1 MSLEYRT
8 QITVTKM
15 AGNGDVYKKSFNGTC
30 TVGVR
35 RAKGA
40 IARKAEAYLQ
50 AVEKSQGPPPK
61 GKADIGKYQCLIISI
76 SIVIA

>member
-15 AGNGDVYKKSFNGTC
+15 AGKNDVYKKSFNGTC
-30 TVGVR
+30 TVGVKK
-35 RAKGA
+35 AKGS

-61 GKADIGKYQCLIISI
+61 GKTNTGETALQINSTR
-76 SIVIA
+76 V